1 MDKPRITA
9 DELAQKL
16 VGSRKIMKKVD
27 TGDFEKGAISEKMI
41 TSSPEELMA
50 ENAPTTTTATRPVGK
65 VDPNRVNESKLPDA
79 IKRAMI
85 ENPIPQ
91 IGLNDSLDMNF
102 VNKARALMEAD
113 GQYVAPSSAPSSA
126 PSNQSY
132 GQPTSQSTN
141 QSKPP
146 TMKISANDLTRTLT
160 PIIENIIRKTL
171 DDIVDKKMTQIL
183 MAQETQTINEG
194 LAIKV
199 GDTIFTG
206 KLTKA
211 KSVK

>member
-1 MDKPRITA
+1 MDKARITA

-27 TGDFEKGAISEKMI
+27 TGDFEKGAISEKMV

-50 ENAPTTTTATRPVGK
+50 ENAPTMATSTKPVGK

-79 IKRAMI
+79 IKKAMI
-85 ENPIPQ
+85 DNPIPQ

-102 VNKARALMEAD
+102 VEKARRLMEAD
-113 GQYVAPSSAPSSA
+113 GQYVPESSQQSTQPVSQPSRQPSTQPSSQA
-126 PSNQSY
+126 
-132 GQPTSQSTN
+132 
-141 QSKPP
+141 KP
-146 TMKISANDLTRTLT
+146 TMKISSSDLTRTLT

-183 MAQETQTINEG
+183 MAQETKTINEG

-206 KLTKA
+206 KLTQA

>member
-113 GQYVAPSSAPSSA
+113 GQYVAPSSAPS
-126 PSNQSY
+126 NQSY